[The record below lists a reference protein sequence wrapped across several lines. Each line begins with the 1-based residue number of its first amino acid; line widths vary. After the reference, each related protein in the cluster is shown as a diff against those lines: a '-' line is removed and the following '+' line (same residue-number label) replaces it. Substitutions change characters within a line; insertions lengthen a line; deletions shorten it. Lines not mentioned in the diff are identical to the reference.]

1 MSESAD
7 PFVDPYSDMTPAYG
21 SADGPGIDFSVEA
34 AMPEPVP
41 AEPSESAAAEPIST
55 ESGAASAGSG
65 AAEDAAGDRSPASS
79 SSDTV
84 PDLSPDPTRAQ
95 QGADPI
101 VAPLADPVTAPTKV
115 PETGSVERESDAGV
129 ADALAVLRAQ
139 ATESAGAAERQA
151 AAITALGAQLA
162 ELLRLRARDVDLAD
176 RLYAENTRLRTG
188 EFAAAV
194 APLLTGLLRLHDQM
208 ASLANGDPASV
219 AGMLRIQLLQI
230 LDTAAGL
237 TPFEPRPGER
247 FDASRHA
254 GAGRTVTTDPTA
266 EGTVARTLKP
276 GFERADGSV
285 VRVAQVEVH
294 RFESR

>member
-1 MSESAD
+1 
-7 PFVDPYSDMTPAYG
+7 
-21 SADGPGIDFSVEA
+21 
-34 AMPEPVP
+34 
-41 AEPSESAAAEPIST
+41 
-55 ESGAASAGSG
+55 
-65 AAEDAAGDRSPASS
+65 
-79 SSDTV
+79 
-84 PDLSPDPTRAQ
+84 
-95 QGADPI
+95 
-101 VAPLADPVTAPTKV
+101 
-115 PETGSVERESDAGV
+115 
-129 ADALAVLRAQ
+129 
-139 ATESAGAAERQA
+139 
-151 AAITALGAQLA
+151 
-162 ELLRLRARDVDLAD
+162 LRARDVDLAD